1 VANCVVQLNLV
12 TMMLTFIPL
21 VTLRN
26 LISSLISRKSLRSVL
41 LCCIVGLREMFY
53 LSFWTMTFF
62 RVESKEMEKKS
73 IYIVPFILRIVSK
86 CSDMDHVVLS
96 TNYTMPA
103 FPFVVIWRHP

>member
-1 VANCVVQLNLV
+1 
-12 TMMLTFIPL
+12 
-21 VTLRN
+21 
-26 LISSLISRKSLRSVL
+26 
-41 LCCIVGLREMFY
+41 
-53 LSFWTMTFF
+53 MTFF

-73 IYIVPFILRIVSK
+73 IYIVPFILRIVLK